1 MKDSLASLRNLGG
14 RLAAWQ
20 DAHRNE
26 YRRLRRERLGWNPFK
41 SLPQGEL
48 DALAEEARRT
58 VDGSFEGGSPWDGAG
73 EVFDALCGD
82 FMGAGPADRGKARAE
97 IGMEPILS
105 EAIWTYA
112 LESTR
117 LVRGAEDVERA
128 RFALCAIVL
137 DDLRSDIEDVRRAL
151 GDWVLATRRAQI
163 DARPLLEELAEVANR
178 SSSGGGAGM
187 REFLL
192 EFEESP
198 YFKNEIQADLRAVR
212 A

>member
-1 MKDSLASLRNLGG
+1 MKDSLASLRALGE
-14 RLAAWQ
+14 RLAAWRE
-20 DAHRNE
+20 AHRTE
-26 YRRLRRERLGWNPFK
+26 YRRLCRGRLGWNPFK
-41 SLPQGEL
+41 TLPQGEL

-58 VDGSFEGGSPWDGAG
+58 VDASFEGGSPWDGAG
-73 EVFDALCGD
+73 EVFDALCAA
-82 FMGAGPADRGKARAE
+82 FLEAGPADRAKARAE
-97 IGMEPILS
+97 IGMEPTLS

-117 LVRGAEDVERA
+117 LIRTSDDLERA
-128 RFALCAIVL
+128 RFALCAIAL

-151 GDWVLATRRAQI
+151 GDWILATRRAHI
-163 DARPLLEELAEVANR
+163 DARPILEEVAEVANR

-192 EFEESP
+192 EFEDSP